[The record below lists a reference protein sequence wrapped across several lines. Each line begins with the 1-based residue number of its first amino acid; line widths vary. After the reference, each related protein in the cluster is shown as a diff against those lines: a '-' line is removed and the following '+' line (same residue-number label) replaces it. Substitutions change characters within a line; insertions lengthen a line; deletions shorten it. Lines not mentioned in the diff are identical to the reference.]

1 MSYYVKNDIFAEQ
14 LVSIKNTGKVLA
26 LRLFIWIMG
35 ALLAVGLVLL
45 GIFKNSLSFISLILA
60 VAALYGAYYLNTR
73 FEQEFEYSNTNGEV
87 DIDRIINKQS
97 RQRMAQFK

>member
-14 LVSIKNTGKVLA
+14 LVSIKSTGKVLA

-45 GIFKNSLSFISLILA
+45 GIFKNSYHLYLSFLP
-60 VAALYGAYYLNTR
+60 
-73 FEQEFEYSNTNGEV
+73 
-87 DIDRIINKQS
+87 S
-97 RQRMAQFK
+97 RHCTGHIT